1 MKLEKKD
8 LNYIFNADIDNLISQ
23 DENEIKH
30 IKQNHFGDLLIEVSE
45 ISKDEKY
52 KLWRNLDENG
62 GQIEIEYFG
71 KLNGYIWETVL
82 LIDTL

>member
-1 MKLEKKD
+1 MKLQKKD
-8 LNYIFNADIDNLISQ
+8 LSYIFNTDIENLISQ
-23 DENEIKH
+23 DESEINFIEQSH
-30 IKQNHFGDLLIEVSE
+30 YGDLLIEISE

-62 GQIEIEYFG
+62 GQIEIEYLG

-82 LIDTL
+82 LIDTK

>member
-1 MKLEKKD
+1 MKLQQKD
-8 LNYIFNADIDNLISQ
+8 LNYIFDTDIDNLISQ
-23 DENEIKH
+23 DENEIKFIEQSH
-30 IKQNHFGDLLIEVSE
+30 YGGLLIEISE

>member
-1 MKLEKKD
+1 MKLQRKD
-8 LNYIFNADIDNLISQ
+8 LNYIFDTDIEKLISQ
-23 DENEIKH
+23 DESEIKF
-30 IKQNHFGDLLIEVSE
+30 INQSHFGDLLIEVSE
-45 ISKDEKY
+45 TSPNEKY

-62 GQIEIEYFG
+62 GEIEIEYFG

>member
-8 LNYIFNADIDNLISQ
+8 LNYIFNTDIDNLISQ

-30 IKQNHFGDLLIEVSE
+30 IEQNHFGDLLIEVSE
-45 ISKDEKY
+45 ISNNEKY

-71 KLNGYIWETVL
+71 KLNGYVWDTVL